1 MSILYINIKTSLL
14 CILLYKPQSLFL
26 IPFDGVVV
34 FHDCG
39 KLMAG
44 KSGNVQT
51 GIRLLEN
58 KNNYSIINSSS

>member
-1 MSILYINIKTSLL
+1 MHIIKQTTEFIS
-14 CILLYKPQSLFL
+14 Y